1 MAGANFILD
10 KGYILEGS
18 TAYTAFRFVAA
29 GATDTSVTST
39 IAAGALALGVIQE
52 DVDAAKVATGKVA
65 ADVRILGIS
74 KVTAGAAVTLWAE
87 VVTDTSG
94 RAVNAATSTHRV
106 LGRALQSAAA
116 AGDIIDVLLV
126 PCGRVM
132 P

>member
-18 TAYTAFRFVAA
+18 SAYTAFRFVAA

-52 DVDAAKVATGKVA
+52 DVDATKVATGKVA
-65 ADVRILGIS
+65 ADIRILGIS
-74 KVTAGAAVTLWAE
+74 KVVAGAAVTLWSE
-87 VVTDTSG
+87 VATDASG
-94 RAVNAATSTHRV
+94 RAINAATGHRV
-106 LGRALQSAAA
+106 VGRALQSAAA
-116 AGDIIDVLLV
+116 LGDIIDVLLV
-126 PCGRVM
+126 PCGRLM